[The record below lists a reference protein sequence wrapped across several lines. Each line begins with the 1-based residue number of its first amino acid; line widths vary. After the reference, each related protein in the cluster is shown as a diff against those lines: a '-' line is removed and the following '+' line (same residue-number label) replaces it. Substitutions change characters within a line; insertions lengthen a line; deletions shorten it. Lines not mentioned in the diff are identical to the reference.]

1 MDAYIYGERRPL
13 PEGFAAYH
21 DRWRSA
27 VVSID
32 MHQGH
37 LADTPDCP
45 CPAPRAR
52 ELVAPI
58 DAFHDQARGLGVPVS
73 KRRGGWSSHFTRGT
87 SPTQTSMESRE
98 RAGPSS

>member
-1 MDAYIYGERRPL
+1 MDVYIYGERRPL

-45 CPAPRAR
+45 LPSA
-52 ELVAPI
+52 
-58 DAFHDQARGLGVPVS
+58 
-73 KRRGGWSSHFTRGT
+73 
-87 SPTQTSMESRE
+87 
-98 RAGPSS
+98 AGPRVGGADRRVSRPSAQPRRADYPCADHFAQTRRREICEGILPAAQTPNPP

>member
-1 MDAYIYGERRPL
+1 MDAYIYGERLPL

-52 ELVAPI
+52 ELWQSRRVGNYISPI
-58 DAFHDQARGLGVPVS
+58 IQSPMSDGF
-73 KRRGGWSSHFTRGT
+73 RRGGVSVSSDRH
-87 SPTQTSMESRE
+87 
-98 RAGPSS
+98 